1 MCFLF
6 PPLGKQITITEHH
19 FQIIFPIIF
28 IAEPPLN
35 PIAEVLSQC
44 CVSGEDLALKGDAC
58 ANIKPPLDIVP
69 EDLIS
74 SCFFSSEIC
83 CASRVRIEQC
93 KHGVLA
99 AKDGLDCHEN
109 GTDYYTGCCESC
121 KIGLVIGDR
130 GGDCRFVSNKIE
142 IVNHATKVNQTNI
155 LLQLETVRMGYT
167 I

>member
-1 MCFLF
+1 MHNN
-6 PPLGKQITITEHH
+6 G
-19 FQIIFPIIF
+19 FQFV
-28 IAEPPLN
+28 EPPLN
-35 PIAEVLSQC
+35 PVAEVLSQC

-83 CASRVRIEQC
+83 CASKVRIEQC

-109 GTDYYTGCCESC
+109 GTDYFTGCCESC
-121 KIGLVIGDR
+121 KIGLV
-130 GGDCRFVSNKIE
+130 VSIVYLIYYPQD
-142 IVNHATKVNQTNI
+142 IVNINLSVLFHLVVSCFLFSHVAIV
-155 LLQLETVRMGYT
+155 LT
-167 I
+167 II

>member
-1 MCFLF
+1 ME
-6 PPLGKQITITEHH
+6 KTETIKS
-19 FQIIFPIIF
+19 FS
-28 IAEPPLN
+28 EPPLN
-35 PIAEVLSQC
+35 PVAEVLSQC

-83 CASRVRIEQC
+83 CASKVRIEQC

-130 GGDCRFVSNKIE
+130 GGDCRFV
-142 IVNHATKVNQTNI
+142 
-155 LLQLETVRMGYT
+155 
-167 I
+167 

>member
-1 MCFLF
+1 MVCSLKKNCNAK
-6 PPLGKQITITEHH
+6 LS
-19 FQIIFPIIF
+19 
-28 IAEPPLN
+28 EPPLN
-35 PIAEVLSQC
+35 PVAEVLSQC

-58 ANIKPPLDIVP
+58 ENIKPPLDIVP

-83 CASRVRIEQC
+83 CASKVRIEQC

-130 GGDCRFVSNKIE
+130 GGDCRFVQIC
-142 IVNHATKVNQTNI
+142 T
-155 LLQLETVRMGYT
+155 L
-167 I
+167 

>member
-1 MCFLF
+1 M
-6 PPLGKQITITEHH
+6 
-19 FQIIFPIIF
+19 
-28 IAEPPLN
+28 
-35 PIAEVLSQC
+35 LSQC

-83 CASRVRIEQC
+83 CASKVRIEQC

-130 GGDCRFVSNKIE
+130 GGDCRFVQCNKRIFRE
-142 IVNHATKVNQTNI
+142 LKILFDAFDEFTSLSLCKV
-155 LLQLETVRMGYT
+155 MKKYYFAA
-167 I
+167 